1 MIISN
6 KAVQRIAQ
14 IYQEQRQQLHRA
26 RKSTAD
32 VSFSDEVELSA
43 EGKEMQVMLQKLKNA
58 PDIRPQAEEIKTALK
73 SDTYE
78 ISTRQIARGIL
89 KSFNRG

>member
-14 IYQEQRQQLHRA
+14 IYQEQKQISRA
-26 RKSTAD
+26 RQKTAD

-43 EGKEMQVMLQKLKNA
+43 EGKEMQVMLQKLKDA
-58 PDIRPQAEEIKTALK
+58 PAIRPQAEEIKKALK

-89 KSFNRG
+89 KSFDRG